1 MWRAFVCAIAIVIV
15 TQVLAFLEVST
26 VGTKSSKAPQRR
38 ANTSKFMSK
47 QQFVSSG
54 GGGGSDDDDGNGVAG
69 NGSSSYA

>member
-54 GGGGSDDDDGNGVAG
+54 GGGGGDDDSGGVAG
-69 NGSSSYA
+69 NGSSSFA